1 MSDLDILMKI
11 TVPGDVIESN
21 APQVDGRT
29 SIWKIDSSNMMEQ
42 QGELEPVIT
51 FSGKGVKIKAPLKTE

>member
-1 MSDLDILMKI
+1 MKI

-29 SIWKIDSSNMMEQ
+29 SVWKIDPTNMMEQ

-51 FSGKGVKIKAPLKTE
+51 FSGKGLKIKAPPRSE